1 MVVYAVWMFS
11 ETEDFTNGKEA
22 KNGVC
27 ISGAVRAE
35 RRGSDA
41 GFFADVIGEG
51 SAAFCRARSG
61 AVGTRRDRVRRRGL
75 GVFDADHCA
84 GSRRTRPVADRP
96 RRGTGAASR
105 RRSKK
110 KIESEPELEQNLKSV
125 LEVRTAGDPDEKDVL
140 WTDLS
145 PRQIADVVTNMG
157 TPVSP
162 PVVQDWMEGQKL
174 ARHKIGKVLGGGH
187 SPDRDTQFRR
197 IDALKT
203 EYLAAGNPV
212 FSLDTK
218 AKEHLGQLFREGRVW
233 TQRAFQAFDHD
244 FPSWATG
251 VIIPHGIYDLVR
263 NRGHLNIGLSHDT
276 SQFACDSFRWYWNR
290 IGQRCYPDATS
301 ILLLCDGGGSNS
313 AAQYLFKQDLQDL
326 VNDLGIE
333 IRVAHY
339 PSYCSKFNPIERRFF
354 PHVARACQ
362 GMLFDTLDTVVR
374 LMRKAS
380 TTTGL
385 QTTVNVIR
393 RVYETGRK
401 IADNFKAAMTIL
413 FDDLLPKWNYV
424 AKPQ

>member
-1 MVVYAVWMFS
+1 MF
-11 ETEDFTNGKEA
+11 N
-22 KNGVC
+22 
-27 ISGAVRAE
+27 
-35 RRGSDA
+35 
-41 GFFADVIGEG
+41 AD
-51 SAAFCRARSG
+51 
-61 AVGTRRDRVRRRGL
+61 DR
-75 GVFDADHCA
+75 A
-84 GSRRTRPVADRP
+84 GSGRTQPTAHRSRG
-96 RRGTGAASR
+96 GTGAPSR
-105 RRSKK
+105 CRSKK
-110 KIESEPELEQNLKSV
+110 KIESDPELELNLKAV

-145 PRQIADVVTNMG
+145 PRQIADAVTDLG

-162 PVVQDWMEGQKL
+162 PVVQDWMEEQKL
-174 ARHKIGKVLGGGH
+174 SRHKIEKVLAGGQ

-197 IDALKT
+197 IAELKA
-203 EYLAAGNPV
+203 EYFTAGNPV

-218 AKEHLGQLFREGRVW
+218 AKEHLGQLFRKGRVW
-233 TQRAFQAFDHD
+233 TQQAFRAFDHD

-263 NRGHLNIGLSHDT
+263 NCGHLNIGLSHDT

-290 IGQRCYPDATS
+290 IGQRCYPGATS
-301 ILLLCDGGGSNS
+301 ILLLCDCGGSNA

-354 PHVARACQ
+354 PHVTRACQ
-362 GMLFDTLDTVVR
+362 GMLFDTLETVVH

-385 QTTVNVIR
+385 RTTVNVIR

-401 IADNFKAAMTIL
+401 YADDFKANIPIL

-424 AKPQ
+424 ATPQ

>member
-1 MVVYAVWMFS
+1 MLPSRLGGWGMAGSSMWPR
-11 ETEDFTNGKEA
+11 
-22 KNGVC
+22 C
-27 ISGAVRAE
+27 
-35 RRGSDA
+35 SDA
-41 GFFADVIGEG
+41 
-51 SAAFCRARSG
+51 R
-61 AVGTRRDRVRRRGL
+61 
-75 GVFDADHCA
+75 
-84 GSRRTRPVADRP
+84 
-96 RRGTGAASR
+96 
-105 RRSKK
+105 
-110 KIESEPELEQNLKSV
+110 SEPLNADWPSWTSCHTIRQRDECDELAAGEKKMVETQPELVENLKSV
-125 LEVRTAGDPDEKDVL
+125 LEVRTAGNPDDAGVL

-145 PRQIADVVTNMG
+145 SRQLADTVTDMG

-162 PVVQDWMEGQKL
+162 PVVRDWMKEQKL
-174 ARHKIGKVLGGGH
+174 GRHKIAKVLAGGH
-187 SPDRDTQFRR
+187 SPDRDAQFLR
-197 IDALKT
+197 IAELKAK
-203 EYLAAGNPV
+203 YLAAGDPV

-233 TQRAFQAFDHD
+233 TQQAFRAFDHD

-251 VIIPHGIYDLVR
+251 VIIPHGIYDLLR

-290 IGQRCYPDATS
+290 IGQRCYPHAKS
-301 ILLLCDGGGSNS
+301 ILLLCDCGGSNS
-313 AAQYLFKQDLQDL
+313 AAQYLFKQDLQHL
-326 VNDLGIE
+326 VNELGVE

-354 PHVARACQ
+354 PHVGRACQ

-385 QTTVNVIR
+385 QTTVNVIHR
-393 RVYETGRK
+393 IYETGRK
-401 IADNFKAAMTIL
+401 VADSFKAAMTIL